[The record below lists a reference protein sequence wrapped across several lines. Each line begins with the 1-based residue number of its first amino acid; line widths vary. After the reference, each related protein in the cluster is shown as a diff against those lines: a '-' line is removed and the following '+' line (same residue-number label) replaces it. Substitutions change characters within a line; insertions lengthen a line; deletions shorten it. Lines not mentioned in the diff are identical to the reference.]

1 MADSTEV
8 SLGLETPAIDALIE
22 HSRSLKQL
30 IRDHRLTAEAVQE
43 AVPGQVEL
51 SDELSVVYDELH
63 GTRKELTNDSDNL
76 ADDVIIKLRLCDAE
90 LKKYMAAAKTIG
102 H

>member
-8 SLGLETPAIDALIE
+8 SLGLDTPEMDALI
-22 HSRSLKQL
+22 SYSQALKKL
-30 IRDHRLTAEAVQE
+30 VRERRLTAEAVQE
-43 AVPGQVEL
+43 AVPGLVEL
-51 SDELSVVYDELH
+51 SDELYVAYDALRSARE
-63 GTRKELTNDSDNL
+63 ELTNDSDNL

-90 LKKYMAAAKTIG
+90 LKKYMAVAKTIG